1 MLVSVIDNVKDPS
14 ADVKE
19 EECFNTNPSERM
31 EPPIIIVQDWD
42 ASGEDF
48 DKSDDL
54 NHQF

>member
-1 MLVSVIDNVKDPS
+1 MIVSVTDNVKETS
-14 ADVKE
+14 ADVKV
-19 EECFNTNPSERM
+19 EECSNDNPSARM

>member
-1 MLVSVIDNVKDPS
+1 MLVSVTDNDKDTS
-14 ADVKE
+14 ADVKV
-19 EECFNTNPSERM
+19 EECSNDNPSERM